1 MRCWPNGATEVQDT
15 VFTSAPDGERHST
28 DALRAS
34 GPAPASL
41 GPQAAAPAWL
51 LVRARQARL
60 GAGAV
65 PSPCISVCRMDPKTA
80 LCEGC
85 FRTMD
90 EICQWAQATDADRR
104 QVWDRIAQRAAPEA
118 V

>member
-1 MRCWPNGATEVQDT
+1 MRNAASTPAPEGARR
-15 VFTSAPDGERHST
+15 DGEGLLPATSGQ
-28 DALRAS
+28 AS
-34 GPAPASL
+34 
-41 GPQAAAPAWL
+41 AWL
-51 LVRARQARL
+51 LARARQARL

-85 FRTMD
+85 YRTMD
-90 EICQWAQATDADRR
+90 EICEWAQASDADKR
-104 QVWDRIAQRAAPEA
+104 QVWARIAQRAAPEA